1 LLQAANGVRKLE
13 DTWFSLHVRF
23 EIIWRYRSPYR
34 ALNDLLCK
42 KRRLKTQFQGV
53 RKNKTR
59 AVRALP
65 SGMSHSGAVDI
76 DPREVAPTANSM
88 VVALTHW
95 LSCGCVRDPR
105 HALQA

>member
-1 LLQAANGVRKLE
+1 
-13 DTWFSLHVRF
+13 
-23 EIIWRYRSPYR
+23 
-34 ALNDLLCK
+34 
-42 KRRLKTQFQGV
+42 
-53 RKNKTR
+53 
-59 AVRALP
+59 
-65 SGMSHSGAVDI
+65 MSHSGAVDI